1 MMKAISALILTLS
14 ISSGMSVA
22 YAVADTTDDQVT
34 YNLTQEHIESVY
46 GEAIN
51 RWVEAG
57 VDRKRFDNVRIDIAN
72 LKGSTIGYGGYN
84 HITFDHNGAGAGWF
98 IDLTPDEDE
107 EYYIKNGRQYARK
120 NTGAEGH
127 IDLLS
132 VVTHELGHHLGYG
145 HSNSGVMQPR
155 CPVGQRTLKIQSV
168 E

>member
-107 EYYIKNGRQYARK
+107 EY
-120 NTGAEGH
+120 
-127 IDLLS
+127 
-132 VVTHELGHHLGYG
+132 
-145 HSNSGVMQPR
+145 
-155 CPVGQRTLKIQSV
+155 
-168 E
+168 